1 MACNSIALNGISGHC
16 STAVGGI
23 VEVYIAEASDVSA
36 LTYDTSNNVI
46 TEITM
51 VDNAKFKKY
60 TFRPQSS
67 DFTSEF
73 SSDVATGSAYW
84 TSTVNMVFARAEA
97 SKRLDILALVTDDCV
112 AIVKDKNGNYIY
124 MGDETPVVASGGS
137 HETGTASTDRNAYT
151 VSLQTESAQPPH
163 FVNASIISGIVAE

>member
-46 TEITM
+46 TEISM

-67 DFTSEF
+67 DFNSEF
-73 SSDVATGSAYW
+73 SSDVGSAYW

-97 SKRLDILALVTDDCV
+97 SKRLDILALTTDDCV

-124 MGDETPVVASGGS
+124 MGDSNPVVANGGS

-151 VSLQTESAQPPH
+151 VSLETVSAEPPH
-163 FVNASIISGIVAE
+163 FVDPDIIANIVAE

>member
-36 LTYDTSNNVI
+36 LTYDSSNNVI
-46 TEITM
+46 TAITM
-51 VDNAKFKKY
+51 TSGEKFHKY

-73 SSDVATGSAYW
+73 SSDIANGAASW
-84 TSTVNMVFARAEA
+84 TSTLNMVFARAEA
-97 SKRLDILALVTDDCV
+97 SKRLDILALTTDDCV

-124 MGDETPVVASGGS
+124 MGDEDVVVATAGT

-151 VSLQTESAQPPH
+151 VSLQTESGVPPH
-163 FVNASIISGIVAE
+163 YVDASIISGIVAE